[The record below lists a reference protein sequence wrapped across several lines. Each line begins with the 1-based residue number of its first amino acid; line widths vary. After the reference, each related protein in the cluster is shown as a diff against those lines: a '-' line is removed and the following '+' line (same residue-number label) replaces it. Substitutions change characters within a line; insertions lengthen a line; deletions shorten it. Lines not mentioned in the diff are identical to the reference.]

1 MVCKNCYEVLPRACD
16 GQLPY
21 NGPMDPRYARSRER
35 LRAAVYE
42 LAAVKPIN
50 DVQVQELCERAGV
63 TRDTFYRHATSPVA
77 LLASVLADQL
87 AAMSGVYTDLAG
99 GSTPDEAMGTAT
111 RDLLR
116 YVLRHVA
123 VYRNC
128 MQPGMIAPIREV
140 IESTVVS
147 SLLHH
152 FEEHPEILPATPE
165 PTPEVLAIY
174 AKYGAGGLVGAI
186 EAWVSGPEPN
196 LEEGTAALLATN
208 PCWWFTD

>member
-1 MVCKNCYEVLPRACD
+1 MGR
-16 GQLPY
+16 
-21 NGPMDPRYARSRER
+21 MDPRYARSRER
-35 LRAAVYE
+35 LRTAVYE
-42 LAAVKPIN
+42 LAAVKPIT
-50 DVQVQELCERAGV
+50 DVQVQELCDAAGV

-77 LLASVLADQL
+77 LLASVLGDQL

-99 GSTPDEAMGTAT
+99 GRTPADPLGTAT

-116 YVLRHVA
+116 YVLGHVA

-128 MQPGMIAPIREV
+128 MRPGMIQPIREV
-140 IESTVVS
+140 IESTVVT

-152 FEEHPEILPATPE
+152 FEQHPEILPATPE

-186 EAWVSGPEPN
+186 EAWISSPEPD